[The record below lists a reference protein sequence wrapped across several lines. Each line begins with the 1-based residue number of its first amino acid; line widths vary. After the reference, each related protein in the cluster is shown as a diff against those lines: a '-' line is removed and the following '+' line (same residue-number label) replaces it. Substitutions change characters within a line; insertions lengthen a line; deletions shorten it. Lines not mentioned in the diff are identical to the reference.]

1 MDTTEGN
8 QVGKIKPRHTI
19 GWQKPIS
26 YLNAQRAKEMVSIDG
41 LFSTFAAEG
50 KHFISSRIFR
60 NFPSVLTLPWD
71 RPRPHFLISF
81 LIMGY

>member
-50 KHFISSRIFR
+50 KHFILPKSLGIFHLFLHCLGTGQGHIFSSAF
-60 NFPSVLTLPWD
+60 
-71 RPRPHFLISF
+71 
-81 LIMGY
+81 